1 MSEGSLLLPVEA
13 RGEEPPGGGPSPLL
27 KRFVPSFGNHWHL
40 RWSWGSQVKQ
50 QQKQQFLRGGLLIT
64 ASSCKAALPSRRTL
78 ASTNTSTIN
87 NSGSGIELGLSG
99 SRLPSRASLTASSG
113 SNNNS
118 SHTSEQRRL
127 RSFPLPRGG
136 RHFLPSLDSLYL
148 ISTSSRKTNN
158 SSHNSSSQQH
168 SVAAATCSTPSSEPS
183 SPCLQA
189 EGNQQH
195 EEVKQQQ
202 ERTQQHHEGPDE
214 HPGSFLTFPA
224 AATAAPLQPT
234 QTPAGGPYGLPISA
248 AEYLIGVSNRGNSE
262 SSPPDLPPEALTAA
276 ARAMRCAPE
285 EVRLARAR
293 LQEKQL
299 RQQQQ
304 QERLQQRVKG
314 SQQQRR
320 SVNTLPARPQLL
332 QKSTRKC
339 RLDEGSYYT
348 FKSAKVNGVTVELKN
363 RGEVAASIHRLHC
376 EYGVPLCREFGFRY
390 FFLAEQHPLHRKAG
404 SVIRKPLN
412 NIKERLDELQLKG
425 LSKKGS
431 NNENQG
437 RSATGAVSNGTKWS
451 YCIRI
456 RMRKLQKPQE
466 LLQLPTQLGIFFHEL
481 AHLRHMNHGL
491 GFACLLARI
500 FRYATERGLFEPGWE
515 TELPSP
521 WLWERVLFYCG
532 GFVTDTLL
540 QQLLLADPKARAA
553 AGAACNLDAP
563 PSASAAEGEQTP
575 DASSPAVGTADS
587 PGRQAAPQP
596 ASTDVATAEVAPAA
610 DAACRAGIT
619 RRLSNSHAKQ
629 ESAQGSAKVSRVQQQ
644 KQQVQRQRR
653 VPPSFTLRQRTS
665 RGSVGYPQ
673 KATARTSSSCSSS
686 SKSNDSTTGP
696 QRVLGK
702 FFPCANP
709 IFPTRCQ
716 QRQQKLQQ
724 SHSQGQ
730 QQQELVKQRSSISSS
745 SISSANSGIG
755 SRGRNNSKRRSSRA
769 S

>member
-332 QKSTRKC
+332 RKGAYMWT
-339 RLDEGSYYT
+339 L
-348 FKSAKVNGVTVELKN
+348 NG
-363 RGEVAASIHRLHC
+363 
-376 EYGVPLCREFGFRY
+376 
-390 FFLAEQHPLHRKAG
+390 
-404 SVIRKPLN
+404 
-412 NIKERLDELQLKG
+412 
-425 LSKKGS
+425 
-431 NNENQG
+431 
-437 RSATGAVSNGTKWS
+437 
-451 YCIRI
+451 
-456 RMRKLQKPQE
+456 
-466 LLQLPTQLGIFFHEL
+466 
-481 AHLRHMNHGL
+481 
-491 GFACLLARI
+491 
-500 FRYATERGLFEPGWE
+500 
-515 TELPSP
+515 
-521 WLWERVLFYCG
+521 
-532 GFVTDTLL
+532 
-540 QQLLLADPKARAA
+540 
-553 AGAACNLDAP
+553 
-563 PSASAAEGEQTP
+563 
-575 DASSPAVGTADS
+575 
-587 PGRQAAPQP
+587 
-596 ASTDVATAEVAPAA
+596 
-610 DAACRAGIT
+610 
-619 RRLSNSHAKQ
+619 
-629 ESAQGSAKVSRVQQQ
+629 
-644 KQQVQRQRR
+644 
-653 VPPSFTLRQRTS
+653 
-665 RGSVGYPQ
+665 
-673 KATARTSSSCSSS
+673 
-686 SKSNDSTTGP
+686 
-696 QRVLGK
+696 
-702 FFPCANP
+702 
-709 IFPTRCQ
+709 
-716 QRQQKLQQ
+716 
-724 SHSQGQ
+724 
-730 QQQELVKQRSSISSS
+730 
-745 SISSANSGIG
+745 
-755 SRGRNNSKRRSSRA
+755 
-769 S
+769 